1 MNLTLRISNYIT
13 KYAPSKKKLIEYI
26 SKKKP
31 TFPIPVFLEELN
43 YDEDMMINMWM
54 RSFLTRSIWERD
66 IQIKLMKKWFPK
78 ELILTKIELSQEE
91 IRDWSLHAQEI
102 ESTIGN
108 LLKKGKSTQII
119 RMTLS
124 GKYPY
129 FKNEISEFLASYSDE
144 SGLIRE
150 IEKYRRKYDLS
161 QSWEKQKFYAAI
173 QRKGFRYED
182 IKNIIRKESE
192 AE

>member
-78 ELILTKIELSQEE
+78 ELILKKIELSEAE